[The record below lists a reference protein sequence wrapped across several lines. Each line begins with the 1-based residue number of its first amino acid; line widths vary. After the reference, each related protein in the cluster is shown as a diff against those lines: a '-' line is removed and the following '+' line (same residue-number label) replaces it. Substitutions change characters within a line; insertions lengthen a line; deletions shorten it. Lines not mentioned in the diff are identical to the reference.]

1 MSHQIT
7 LGTVVGALGTE
18 VLALT
23 SVPNAPTT
31 VPKRSVSMNVNLE
44 YYKIFYYVAK
54 LNGITNAAEELCIS
68 QPAVSQAIKQL
79 EKSLGSRL
87 FIRTPKGTRLTPEG
101 KVLYSYVKRGYE
113 YIKLGEDTFGRML
126 DLEQGEVRI
135 GASDMTLEFYLLPY
149 LEKFH
154 ELYPKI
160 KVTVTNAPTPET
172 IEFLYAG
179 KIDFGIV
186 SSPFDVKPEIIVN
199 QVKEIEDIFVGGN
212 EFLELKKR
220 IIEYKELEQLPIIC
234 LEHNTSTRKYID
246 QYLLENEVVLKPEFE
261 LATSDMI
268 VQFATRNLG
277 IGCVVR
283 NFAMECLETEKL
295 FELEFANKIPKRHIC
310 TIMSTKNP
318 ISKAAKIL
326 LDMMD

>member
-1 MSHQIT
+1 
-7 LGTVVGALGTE
+7 
-18 VLALT
+18 
-23 SVPNAPTT
+23 
-31 VPKRSVSMNVNLE
+31 MNVNLE

-79 EKSLGSRL
+79 EKTLGSKL
-87 FIRTPKGTRLTPEG
+87 FIRTPKGARLTPEG
-101 KVLYSYVKRGYE
+101 EVLYSYIKRGYE
-113 YIKLGEDTFGRML
+113 YIKLGENTFQKML
-126 DLEQGEVRI
+126 DLEQGEIRI

-154 ELYPKI
+154 ESYPKI

-172 IEFLYAG
+172 IEYLYAG

-186 SSPFDVKPEIIVN
+186 STPFDVKPEITVTK
-199 QVKEIEDIFVGGN
+199 VKEIEDIFIGGSK
-212 EFLELKKR
+212 FGELKKR
-220 IIEYKELEQLPIIC
+220 IVEYKELENLPIIC

-246 QYLLENEVVLKPEFE
+246 EYLLENKVILKPEFE

-268 VQFATRNLG
+268 VQFAMRNLG
-277 IGCVVR
+277 LGCVVKD
-283 NFAMECLETEKL
+283 FASKYLETGEV
-295 FELEFANKIPKRHIC
+295 FEIEFTKKIPKRHIC

-318 ISKAAKIL
+318 ISTAAKIL
-326 LDMMD
+326 LDMME